1 MSWWL
6 MKTEP
11 EEFSIDD
18 LERVGIEP
26 WTGIRNYQVRNWIR
40 DRMAVGDGV
49 LIYHSNCAE
58 PGVVGIGE
66 IASDVF
72 PDETQFDA
80 ASDYHDP
87 KSTRAE
93 PRWLARDVRFVR
105 RLQKPVTLARMRVT
119 PALDGFQLLARG
131 NRLSILD
138 VSPEQLSVILDLEQ
152 S

>member
-1 MSWWL
+1 MTWWL

-18 LERVGIEP
+18 LERVGTEP

-40 DRMAVGDGV
+40 DRMTIGDGV

-87 KSTRAE
+87 KSTRAA

-105 RLQKPVTLARMRVT
+105 GLKKPVTLARMRVT

-138 VSPEQLSVILDLEQ
+138 VSPAQLSTILDLEQ

>member
-105 RLQKPVTLARMRVT
+105 RLQKPVTLARMRLT

>member
-1 MSWWL
+1 MTWWL

-11 EEFSIDD
+11 DEFSIDD
-18 LERVGIEP
+18 LERVGVEP

-40 DRMAVGDGV
+40 DRMAIGDGV

-66 IASDVF
+66 ICSSAF
-72 PDETQFDA
+72 PDLTQFDP

-105 RLQKPVTLARMRVT
+105 RLTKPVTLARMRTT
-119 PALDGFQLLARG
+119 PALEGFQLLARG

-138 VSPEQLSVILDLEQ
+138 VTPAQLSVLLDLEQ

>member
-1 MSWWL
+1 MTWWL

-18 LERVGIEP
+18 LERVGTEP

-49 LIYHSNCAE
+49 LVYHSNCAE
-58 PGVVGIGE
+58 PGIVGIGE
-66 IASDVF
+66 IVSDAF
-72 PDETQFDA
+72 PDETQFDPD
-80 ASDYHDP
+80 SDYHDP
-87 KSTRAE
+87 KSTRDQ
-93 PRWLARDVRFVR
+93 PRWLARDVRYVR
-105 RLQKPVTLARMRVT
+105 RLAKPVTLARMRAT
-119 PALDGFQLLARG
+119 PALEGFQLLARG

-138 VSPEQLSVILDLEQ
+138 VGPDQLATLFALEQ

>member
-1 MSWWL
+1 MTWWL

-18 LERVGIEP
+18 LERVGEEP

-40 DRMAVGDGV
+40 DRMVVGDGV
-49 LIYHSNCAE
+49 LVYHSNCAE
-58 PGVVGIGE
+58 PGVVGIAE
-66 IASDVF
+66 ISSDTF
-72 PDETQFDA
+72 PDPTQFDA
-80 ASDYHDP
+80 SSDYHDP

-93 PRWLARDVRFVR
+93 PRWLARNVRYVR
-105 RLQKPVTLARMRVT
+105 RLRRPVTLAQMRVT
-119 PALDGFQLLARG
+119 PALEGFQLLARG

-138 VSPEQLSVILDLEQ
+138 VNPDQLSTIFDLEQ